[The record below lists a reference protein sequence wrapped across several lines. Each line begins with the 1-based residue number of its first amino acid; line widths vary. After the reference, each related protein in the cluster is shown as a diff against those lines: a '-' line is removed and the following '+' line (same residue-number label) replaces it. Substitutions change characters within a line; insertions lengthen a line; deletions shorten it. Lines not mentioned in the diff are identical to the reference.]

1 MTSKVPAF
9 FACEWEPADA
19 AALQALQRGDA
30 SPEQQKRALD
40 WFITHAAGTYNVSFI
55 PGTPEATAFM
65 EGRRYAG
72 LKVITLLKVIPS
84 AFTKDRNNA

>member
-1 MTSKVPAF
+1 MSTKAPAF
-9 FACEWEPADA
+9 FACDWEPADA
-19 AALQALQRGDA
+19 SALQALQRGEA

-40 WFITHAAGTYNVSFI
+40 WFITHAAGAYNVSFV
-55 PGTPEATAFM
+55 PGSQDASAFM

-72 LKVITLLKVIPS
+72 LQAVKLLKILPS